1 MSRPTQIIIDA
12 NALLHNVAMIRKLAP
27 GKKLITMVKANAYG
41 CGLNKVTPV
50 LEGHVDA
57 LGVACLEEAITIRAL
72 GIKTQ
77 CILFEGVFT
86 LEEWQLVSE
95 QEFPCIIHQK
105 RQLEWLL
112 TASLPKPVSIWIKVN
127 TGMNRLGF
135 SPAEV
140 PWVME
145 QLKECLWVKKEI
157 SLMTHLACADQPE
170 REENQKQ
177 ISLFNTIDLSG
188 ISQRSIANSAAIL
201 SFSDTHA
208 DAIRAGIMLYGV
220 SPFAERTGQSL
231 GLKPVM
237 RFVSEITAIHQTP
250 PLASVGYGG
259 TWFSEKSSR
268 IGIIP
273 VGYGD
278 GYPRHLAENTP
289 VWVNGREISVIGRV
303 SMDMM
308 AVDLTAHPEV
318 QIGDAVEL
326 WGRHIAVERIASCA
340 GTIAYELLCQ
350 ITERPRVP

>member
-1 MSRPTQIIIDA
+1 MSRPTQIIIDP
-12 NALLHNVAMIRKLAP
+12 NALLHNVAKIRELAP

-86 LEEWQLVSE
+86 PEEWQLVSE
-95 QEFPCIIHQK
+95 EEFSCVIHQQ
-105 RQLEWLL
+105 RQLDWLL
-112 TASLPKPVSIWIKVN
+112 NANLTKPVSIWIKVN

-135 SPAEV
+135 SPADV
-140 PWVME
+140 LMVME
-145 QLKECLWVKKEI
+145 QLKQCSWVQSDI
-157 SLMTHLACADQPE
+157 TLMTHLACADQPE
-170 REENQKQ
+170 REENEKQ
-177 ISLFNTIDLSG
+177 LSLFNTIELSG

-201 SFSDTHA
+201 SFPQTHA
-208 DAIRAGIMLYGV
+208 DAVRAGIMLYGV
-220 SPFAERTGQSL
+220 SPFSERSGQSL

-237 RFVSEITAIHQTP
+237 RFVSEITAIHHNP
-250 PLASVGYGG
+250 PRSFVGYGG
-259 TWFSEKSSR
+259 TWHSELPSI

-278 GYPRHLAENTP
+278 GYPRHLKENTP
-289 VWVNGREISVIGRV
+289 VWVNGREVPIVGRV
-303 SMDMM
+303 SMDML
-308 AVDLTAHPEV
+308 AVDLTAYPEA
-318 QIGDAVEL
+318 QIGEAVEL
-326 WGRHIAVERIASCA
+326 WGRHIAVERIAAFA

-350 ITERPRVP
+350 ITERPRL